1 MGNNLFLNSSGY
13 FYLFQYGGDINI
25 ASLLLCLQHVV
36 SDFLPLIV

>member
-1 MGNNLFLNSSGY
+1 MGNNLCLDSSGY
-13 FYLFQYGGDINI
+13 LYLFQYGEDINI